1 MGLALFE
8 RRFEL
13 VYGMQVENVGDG
25 RVVGCVM
32 LHLKPG
38 ALVWWSAENSQVP
51 VTQFQ
56 IRESTDIQQLKG
68 LLILA
73 YFGQPK
79 CTIGAIVIFEVF
91 NGLIL
96 RLRVYI
102 LLVIYSL
109 TRVFDVHAKVRD
121 VLIMNIFKN
130 FNYI

>member
-8 RRFEL
+8 RSFEL

-32 LHLKPG
+32 LHFKPG

-56 IRESTDIQQLKG
+56 IRESTDIHQLKG
-68 LLILA
+68 LFILA
-73 YFGQPK
+73 YFGKPK

-109 TRVFDVHAKVRD
+109 TWVFDVHAKVRD
-121 VLIMNIFKN
+121 VLILMIFKN